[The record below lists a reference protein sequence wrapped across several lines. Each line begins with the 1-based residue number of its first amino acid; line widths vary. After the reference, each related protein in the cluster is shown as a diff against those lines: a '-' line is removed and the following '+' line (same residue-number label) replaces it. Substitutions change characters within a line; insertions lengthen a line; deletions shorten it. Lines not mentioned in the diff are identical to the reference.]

1 MGVSGVGAG
10 DSRGG
15 GAGQFAAGAPI
26 TGTGEALAAFVVER
40 SRRRRPM
47 IRAAAL
53 APLALALS
61 VGLAGAQG
69 NTGPAGNP
77 GHDARGQTPPEFVA
91 PAPNRPNSDT
101 GSQLPPAEATQ
112 ALRTVEQ
119 SQQQA
124 GMGGV
129 QIRAGELDVV
139 AADGRKIGEVEDVVI
154 DGEGQLV
161 GFVVETGGV
170 LGLGERRHVVPRA
183 AVRIVPGEDRRM
195 RMRIEQDLA
204 GFPRLEATENAG
216 GQAGPARR

>member
-1 MGVSGVGAG
+1 
-10 DSRGG
+10 
-15 GAGQFAAGAPI
+15 
-26 TGTGEALAAFVVER
+26 
-40 SRRRRPM
+40 M

-53 APLALALS
+53 APLALAAL
-61 VGLAGAQG
+61 VGVAAAQG

-77 GHDARGQTPPEFVA
+77 GHDARGQTPPEFVT
-91 PAPNRPNSDT
+91 PAPNRPATDT
-101 GSQLPPAEATQ
+101 GLQMPQGEAQQ

-124 GMGGV
+124 AMGGV

-154 DGEGQLV
+154 DSEGHLV

-170 LGLGERRHVVPRA
+170 LGLGERRHVVPRS

-195 RMRIEQDLA
+195 RMRVEQDLA
-204 GFPRLEATENAG
+204 GFPRLEAVENAG
-216 GQAGPARR
+216 AEPGPARR